1 MTNRK
6 LITIPFLIGCIGI
19 YSLVWYFVSQN
30 INGCLTKH
38 MEIAQEKIKLSGYPF
53 NIKFKIKDASIER
66 VSYNLLSK
74 KLSLN
79 LKKEAFDSLVNGKAD
94 AILKHIEYINFSSTL
109 DSYFVLMQI
118 IQNKGTKFD
127 LIDAFNLFTN
137 IGVSL
142 KANIKDQTLDA
153 VAQITGT
160 WDLSLPNKRIY
171 ANYED
176 ILSDLPRNMSFEGSY
191 QEDMII
197 NDDRVS
203 FLQKISKLS
212 YPAKSQL
219 KGKISLSDHVD
230 ARDMDETK
238 LTELIRKLNFDLRLV
253 GDSKLANEEVKIMMS
268 PGANTHNVN
277 IDHLLAYK
285 DEALQNFFTI
295 FNSEDI
301 SEMIE
306 NTLYNYNVQLNDNSK
321 LKFKLFGDLMLKKM
335 QVEVQSNPN
344 YWKKFASKISMSLP
358 YKEGFGGLTYLLD
371 LADNKTSSLVKIVGS
386 MSGSGT
392 PDGTKGSLLLN
403 NTSHTISEIIEVLRL
418 IYFATSRTMT
428 SDNFKLALESFD
440 KDVKTI
446 DDTLLSLSDHP
457 NEVSGNMLYS
467 YDISK
472 KEMMNSKF
480 SNSGKTL
487 IDLLVAFAP
496 LFSVTEETGKP

>member
-1 MTNRK
+1 
-6 LITIPFLIGCIGI
+6 
-19 YSLVWYFVSQN
+19 
-30 INGCLTKH
+30 
-38 MEIAQEKIKLSGYPF
+38 
-53 NIKFKIKDASIER
+53 
-66 VSYNLLSK
+66 
-74 KLSLN
+74 
-79 LKKEAFDSLVNGKAD
+79 
-94 AILKHIEYINFSSTL
+94 
-109 DSYFVLMQI
+109 
-118 IQNKGTKFD
+118 
-127 LIDAFNLFTN
+127 
-137 IGVSL
+137 
-142 KANIKDQTLDA
+142 
-153 VAQITGT
+153 
-160 WDLSLPNKRIY
+160 
-171 ANYED
+171 
-176 ILSDLPRNMSFEGSY
+176 
-191 QEDMII
+191 
-197 NDDRVS
+197 
-203 FLQKISKLS
+203 
-212 YPAKSQL
+212 
-219 KGKISLSDHVD
+219 
-230 ARDMDETK
+230 
-238 LTELIRKLNFDLRLV
+238 
-253 GDSKLANEEVKIMMS
+253 MS

-371 LADNKTSSLVKIVGS
+371 LADNKTSSLLKIVGS

-392 PDGTKGSLLLN
+392 PDGTKGALLLN

-496 LFSVTEETGKP
+496 LLSVTEETGKP